1 MNNKTDMKFL
11 RTDNVEAADRLR
23 LLGFIEI
30 TEPNSSTF
38 CFMNNGKKLTFDT
51 EELRVVY
58 SNTLYF

>member
-11 RTDNVEAADRLR
+11 RTDNIEAAERLR
-23 LLGFIEI
+23 LLGFTEI

-38 CFMNNGKKLTFDT
+38 CFMNNGKKLTFDAD
-51 EELRVVY
+51 ELRVVY